1 MLKSRDAQLIRPP
14 SLDPAEMPFVPSMMR
29 LFAPLIEVEVESDC
43 DVKDNH
49 ICRHLP
55 FTVLKFLRETLKFCA
70 AGWLKAGN
78 PYRWPRNQPQV
89 MADACL
95 LYLSQERYSQLL
107 VSKPAGNRRQ
117 WFDVKNDPVAKHH
130 FLSYSAKYWDKHF
143 DLIRRDAEKSPG
155 EKFKEFKGSEE
166 SGDLQGRV
174 GGLIESYSLVKEFL
188 DSPNFQTCIQVQ
200 SLFVDAQFE
209 TFQGEHGALLK
220 RVFPDWF
227 LGANPIYKT
236 ITSTFGMSG
245 GCCSTA

>member
-1 MLKSRDAQLIRPP
+1 M
-14 SLDPAEMPFVPSMMR
+14 
-29 LFAPLIEVEVESDC
+29 
-43 DVKDNH
+43 
-49 ICRHLP
+49 
-55 FTVLKFLRETLKFCA
+55 
-70 AGWLKAGN
+70 
-78 PYRWPRNQPQV
+78 PRN
-89 MADACL
+89 
-95 LYLSQERYSQLL
+95 R
-107 VSKPAGNRRQ
+107 
-117 WFDVKNDPVAKHH
+117 
-130 FLSYSAKYWDKHF
+130 
-143 DLIRRDAEKSPG
+143 PG

-236 ITSTFGMSG
+236 NYQHFWYEWRLLLNCMSSGSETGPIRECAGEIDRCWWAALGAHNFLSKMHSRYTSFRFQTDNKLDPRRQKTFEGVMTSG
-245 GCCSTA
+245 DE